1 MTETRLFKSLITRS
15 NAESYWQL
23 SDQTGSEK
31 YKIIKGI
38 IGGLPT
44 LFVTIT
50 REKLQSNDIAYLL

>member
-15 NAESYWQL
+15 NAENYWQL

-50 REKLQSNDIAYLL
+50 R

>member
-15 NAESYWQL
+15 KAENYWQL

-50 REKLQSNDIAYLL
+50 R